1 MSGTPSGDHDVL
13 IVGSGAGGGMAAWV
27 LAKAGVKVLMLEAG
41 RDYDPVT
48 ETPMFG
54 WNKDAPL
61 RGTRTPDKNFGF
73 YDKYKNFVAW
83 KIPASDG
90 RYRGLTADVPMMVVT

>member
-1 MSGTPSGDHDVL
+1 MSAAPNGEHDVL

-41 RDYDPVT
+41 RDYDPAT

-61 RGTRTPDKNFGF
+61 RGSGTPEKSFGF
-73 YDKYKNFVAW
+73 YDATV
-83 KIPASDG
+83 DG
-90 RYRGLTADVPMMVVT
+90 G